1 MKRCL
6 FITLSMLLG
15 IVANAEG
22 VATWLQTSHDFG
34 TFKEETGKVSCSIKM
49 VNTGDSDIR
58 ISRVQPTCGCTAS
71 SYTLGAIVPG
81 DTASVTLTY
90 DPKGRPGKF
99 DKDVYVYTDGS
110 PKKSIITIKGN
121 VIGSPATIQERYPIS
136 AGGLKLS
143 RRIIPFGEI
152 IKGKSRTQFIN
163 VYNQSEDSLTAHFSN
178 LPSYIEAEMVP
189 HIVKPGEQATLTV
202 TLHTQSCKEWGL
214 AQERFTMETLPAG
227 NVSKNATA
235 GITNIDITAILSE
248 NFSRLSEKE
257 RTNKPIAALSTEKV
271 DFGEINKWEGKA
283 NSYFE
288 ISNRGKS
295 KLKIRRI
302 YTLDEGVG
310 IAFKKDEIK
319 PGKSMKIKLSVLP
332 EKFSKL
338 INAKVIVITNDPDNP
353 QHTVRLVGLL
363 TDK

>member
-1 MKRCL
+1 
-6 FITLSMLLG
+6 
-15 IVANAEG
+15 
-22 VATWLQTSHDFG
+22 
-34 TFKEETGKVSCSIKM
+34 
-49 VNTGDSDIR
+49 
-58 ISRVQPTCGCTAS
+58 
-71 SYTLGAIVPG
+71 
-81 DTASVTLTY
+81 
-90 DPKGRPGKF
+90 
-99 DKDVYVYTDGS
+99 
-110 PKKSIITIKGN
+110 
-121 VIGSPATIQERYPIS
+121 
-136 AGGLKLS
+136 
-143 RRIIPFGEI
+143 
-152 IKGKSRTQFIN
+152 
-163 VYNQSEDSLTAHFSN
+163 
-178 LPSYIEAEMVP
+178 MVP

-235 GITNIDITAILSE
+235 GITNIDITAILTE

-319 PGKSMKIKLSVLP
+319 PGKSIKIELSVLP